1 MSMYIL
7 TFNKN
12 DNNAQIMTKLGL
24 RDSVLTLTLIPT
36 VIIGL
41 LLGGYFTINRY
52 IELDEILYQQ
62 GTTIS
67 EPLAIALEQPLLEK
81 NKKLLNRVIRYT
93 HNKHSPAIKSIAI
106 FNDNNQL
113 IITSNYHRSFD
124 TLIEQTQIDSFKAT
138 HVQQTE
144 ELVTFFTPIINH
156 TTPNSDWNTS
166 EFQTSLGTVVIQLNR
181 DKAVIGQQRALL
193 VSGIII
199 ILALVLAA
207 ILALRLSRMFM
218 TPLNKLVLATDRL
231 IEGKRQTGLTEPMN
245 GEFELLREGLNT
257 ISHSMVMQ
265 KDEMQ
270 KNIDQATSDYR
281 ETLEQYETQNIQL
294 TMAKKEAQDA
304 NRVKSDFLA
313 KMSHELR
320 TPLNGVIGFTRQL
333 YKTPLNKNQ
342 KDYLDTIE
350 LSANSLM
357 TIISDILDFSKLEA
371 GAMELE
377 SIQFQ
382 LRDSV
387 NEVMTLLAPS
397 AHDKQLELSVY
408 INPQVPDHLTG
419 DPTRFKQVL
428 INLLSNA
435 IKFTEKGAIKVDI
448 SHRLLDEERTS
459 VLVSVAD
466 TGVGIPADK
475 QDALFTAFGQAD
487 SSITRKFGGTGLG
500 LIITKHIVEAMSGR
514 ITLNSAPGSGTCF
527 TFNGVFRL
535 PNHVLINDLPTQLL
549 IGKRVL
555 YLEPHKHTH
564 HAVASLLQEWK
575 ISVTPCYNETEF
587 LECIKNSEINFD
599 ICLIGHMASVDDMQR
614 LKSYVKAV
622 RESTDYLYLM
632 LNTVSHNMREAF
644 IGSGA
649 DACLSKPLNHRKL
662 CELLAAPYR
671 LDHPAHNIEQHEQTL
686 LPLKVLVVDDNDA
699 NLKLIYTLLNEQV
712 ELIDTAHNGSQAY
725 SLSKSHKYD
734 VIFMDIQMPIM
745 DGITA
750 CKLIKESSLNED
762 TPIIAVTAHALNS
775 EKEQLLKDGFE
786 GYLTKPIDED
796 MLNQIICDHSPQL
809 PVSRDKSKSTFEHSP
824 APFDSTRLD
833 WTLAL
838 QRAGGKAEL
847 ANEMLN
853 MLLLSVPETLNLLN
867 QAISNEDC
875 QQVLSV
881 IHKFHGACCYTGV
894 PKLKA
899 LAEVIETSL
908 KNKCALENIEPE
920 LFELQ
925 DELENLLVDAN
936 IDNNNKKDEL

>member
-1 MSMYIL
+1 
-7 TFNKN
+7 
-12 DNNAQIMTKLGL
+12 MTKLGL
-24 RDSVLTLTLIPT
+24 RDTVITLTLIPT

-67 EPLAIALEQPLLEK
+67 EPLAIALEQPLLDK
-81 NKKLLNRVIRYT
+81 NKKLIGRLIRFT
-93 HNKHSPAIKSIAI
+93 HNRHSPAIKSIAI
-106 FNDNNQL
+106 FNLNKRL
-113 IITSNYHRSFD
+113 LMTSNYHRSFD
-124 TLIEQTQIDSFKAT
+124 ALINEASLNDLHTTKIKKADD
-138 HVQQTE
+138 
-144 ELVTFFTPIINH
+144 LITFFTPIISHSNP
-156 TTPNSDWNTS
+156 TTEWDSESFENT
-166 EFQTSLGTVVIQLNR
+166 LGYVVLQLNR
-181 DKAVIGQQRALL
+181 DQAVIGQQRALL
-193 VSGIII
+193 ISGIVII
-199 ILALVLAA
+199 MSLVLAV
-207 ILALRLSRMFM
+207 ILAFRLSHMF
-218 TPLNKLVLATDRL
+218 TKPLNKLALATEKL
-231 IEGKRQTGLTEPMN
+231 VEGKRDTELTNPMI
-245 GEFELLREGLNT
+245 GEFDLLREGLNT
-257 ISHSMVMQ
+257 IADTMVLQ

-270 KNIDQATSDYR
+270 KNIDQATSDYK

-320 TPLNGVIGFTRQL
+320 TPLNGVMGFTRQL
-333 YKTPLNKNQ
+333 YKTPLNKHQ
-342 KDYLDTIE
+342 KDYLDTIM

-382 LRDSV
+382 LRDAV

-397 AHDKQLELSVY
+397 AHDKQLELSIY
-408 INPQVPDHLTG
+408 INPQVPDDLTG

-435 IKFTEKGAIKVDI
+435 IKFTEQGSIKVDI
-448 SHRLLDEERTS
+448 SYRLLDQEHAS
-459 VLVSVAD
+459 VLVSVTD
-466 TGVGIPADK
+466 TGVGIPMDK
-475 QDALFTAFGQAD
+475 QDALFTPFGQAD

-500 LIITKHIVEAMSGR
+500 LIITKHIVEAMNGR

-527 TFNGVFRL
+527 TFNSVFDL
-535 PNHVLINDLPTQLL
+535 PNHVFTNDLPSKSL
-549 IGKRVL
+549 IGKRIL
-555 YLEPHKHTH
+555 YLEPHEHTH
-564 HAVASLLQEWK
+564 HAVLSLLTEWQAN
-575 ISVTPCYNETEF
+575 VTPCFNETSF
-587 LECIKNSEINFD
+587 LSAIENCEYRFD
-599 ICLIGHMASVDDMQR
+599 ICLIGHMASVDHMQL
-614 LKSYVKAV
+614 LKGYVKAV

-662 CELLAAPYR
+662 CEVLAAPYR
-671 LDHPAHNIEQHEQTL
+671 LDHPVHNIEQNEQQL

-699 NLKLIYTLLNEQV
+699 NLKLICTLLEEQV

-750 CKLIKESSLNED
+750 CKLIQESSLNED
-762 TPIIAVTAHALNS
+762 TPIIAVTAHALNT
-775 EKEQLLKDGFE
+775 EKEQLLKDGFK

-796 MLNQIICDHSPQL
+796 TLKQIICDHSPEN
-809 PVSRDKSKSTFEHSP
+809 PICRDKPKSFSPLPP
-824 APFDSTRLD
+824 APFESKRLD
-833 WTLAL
+833 WPLAL
-838 QRAGGKAEL
+838 QRAGGKNEL
-847 ANEMLN
+847 ALEMLN
-853 MLLLSVPETLNLLN
+853 MLITSVPETLKLLSEALEEQN
-867 QAISNEDC
+867 C
-875 QQVLSV
+875 QKVLSIV
-881 IHKFHGACCYTGV
+881 HKFHGACCYTGV
-894 PKLKA
+894 PKLKS
-899 LAEVIETSL
+899 LAETIETSL
-908 KNKCALENIEPE
+908 KKECVLEIIEPE

-925 DELENLLVDAN
+925 DELENLLIDA
-936 IDNNNKKDEL
+936 KTSE